1 MFFSSKKLS
10 FLNNMKKKLNVI
22 NIMILNEIKDP
33 IRIDNGIKDK
43 TVRKYIFIN
52 FFR

>member
-1 MFFSSKKLS
+1 
-10 FLNNMKKKLNVI
+10 LNNMKKKLNVI